1 MGRDITLCLICR
13 LAISPAILI
22 GMLHFIPLP
31 ALTGHV
37 FIMQS
42 SLPCMTNIAL
52 VAAFYGADR
61 QFSSVF
67 VALSTILAMITVPCW
82 MTVITLYM

>member
-1 MGRDITLCLICR
+1 
-13 LAISPAILI
+13 
-22 GMLHFIPLP
+22 
-31 ALTGHV
+31 
-37 FIMQS
+37 
-42 SLPCMTNIAL
+42 MTNIAL
-52 VAAFYGADR
+52 VAAFYGADS